1 MSPFPVLSPENAPA
15 GSQPLLMGA
24 KSAFGFVPNL
34 LGMLAEAPAAL
45 EGYMGIAAAFQK
57 SSLTPVEQQ
66 VVLLTVS
73 VTNRCR
79 YCVAAHT
86 MIAMAAHA
94 PPEVIEALRDGR
106 PIPDARLEA
115 LRSFTEILVQARG
128 WAAEGLAAFYAAGFS
143 KAQVLEVV
151 TGVAQKTLSN
161 YANHLAETPVDAAF
175 AKLAWDS
182 VEV

>member
-1 MSPFPVLSPENAPA
+1 MSHFPVHTIESAPA
-15 GSQPLLMGA
+15 GSQPLLTAA
-24 KSAFGFVPNL
+24 KSNFGFVPNL
-34 LGMLAEAPAAL
+34 LGMLSEAPAAL
-45 EGYMGIAAAFQK
+45 EGYLGIAGAFQK

-73 VTNRCR
+73 VTNRCH

-86 MIAMAAHA
+86 AIAWGAKV
-94 PPEVIEALRDGR
+94 PGEVIEALRDGR

-115 LRSFTEILVQARG
+115 LRRFTETVVQSRG
-128 WAAEGLAAFYAAGFS
+128 WAADGLADFYAAGFS
-143 KAQVLEVV
+143 RAQVLEVV

-161 YANHLAETPVDAAF
+161 YANHLAKTPVDAAF
-175 AKLAWDS
+175 AKAAWDS